1 MKHEVQRQLPVKPSM
16 EASKRLLQADKYAYT
31 DEEVS
36 LIIDFLYRLAA
47 IDLSIYEDAISRD
60 TPVIHIKEYTDDN
73 SAKSIPISQ
82 GQHRRTG

>member
-1 MKHEVQRQLPVKPSM
+1 MKHEVQHQLPVKPSM
-16 EASKRLLQADKYAYT
+16 QACKRLLQADQYAYT

-47 IDLSIYEDAISRD
+47 IDLSIYEESIRRE
-60 TPVIHIKEYTDDN
+60 TPVIHIKEYKHDH

-82 GQHRRTG
+82 SKHRRTG

>member
-16 EASKRLLQADKYAYT
+16 EASKRLLQAEKYAYT

-60 TPVIHIKEYTDDN
+60 TPVIHIKEYKDDH

-82 GQHRRTG
+82 SKHRRTG